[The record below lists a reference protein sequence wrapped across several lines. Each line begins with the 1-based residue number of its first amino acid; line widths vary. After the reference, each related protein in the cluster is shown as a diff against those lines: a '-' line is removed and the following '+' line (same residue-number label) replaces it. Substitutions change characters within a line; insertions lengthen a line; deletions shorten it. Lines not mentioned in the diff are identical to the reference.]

1 MPAVEYLR
9 ANRIRTLVMREME
22 ELMSQVDL
30 YVGGRD
36 LTIANLTGYP
46 TVVLPNGMRARGG
59 IETPTSLT
67 FTGRLYGETELM
79 ALAQAYQHHTDFHL
93 ARPPWKK
100 RLPRGPANRNTNN
113 LAACSC
119 WNADG
124 VGSRFRQYL

>member
-1 MPAVEYLR
+1 
-9 ANRIRTLVMREME
+9 MREME

-36 LTIANLTGYP
+36 LTIANITGYP

-79 ALAQAYQHHTDFHL
+79 SLAQAYQHHTDFHL
-93 ARPPWKK
+93 ARPPLEK
-100 RLPRGPANRNTNN
+100 A
-113 LAACSC
+113 LAEGAS
-119 WNADG
+119 
-124 VGSRFRQYL
+124 